1 MSTYSLFEN
10 FTDDEYFNDYPY
22 ASVRL
27 HPDNKSI
34 LGKFKANDL
43 VVITYQG
50 KQTLGVL
57 KFEKGISDFNK
68 NSIYLTRD
76 QRRDLSLRG
85 TEEYELPLEI
95 KKGNLLHAIIYFF
108 ESLSH

>member
-1 MSTYSLFEN
+1 MSTFSLFEN
-10 FTDDEYFNDYPY
+10 VTDDKSFNDYPY

-34 LGKFKANDL
+34 RGKFKTNDL

-50 KQTLGVL
+50 RQTLGVL
-57 KFEKGISDFNK
+57 KFEKDISDFNK

-76 QRRDLSLRG
+76 QRRDLVLKEN
-85 TEEYELPLEI
+85 EEYNIPLEI
-95 KKGNLLHAIIYFF
+95 RKGNLFHAIIYFF
-108 ESLSH
+108 ESLGH

>member
-1 MSTYSLFEN
+1 MTTYSLFEN
-10 FTDDEYFNDYPY
+10 FTDDKSFNDYPY

-34 LGKFKANDL
+34 HGKFRANDL

-50 KQTLGVL
+50 RQTLGVL
-57 KFEKGISDFNK
+57 KFEKDISDFNK

-76 QRRDLSLRG
+76 QRRDLALKGS
-85 TEEYELPLEI
+85 EEYNIPLEI
-95 KKGNLLHAIIYFF
+95 RKGNLLHAIIYFF
-108 ESLSH
+108 ESLGR